1 MKQIS
6 ICILCSILV
15 FLFPNCGSSP
25 RPFLNEDDSNIL
37 KTILI
42 KASDYCTQLNESSVS
57 FACRETIKEK
67 RSYSLPQENP
77 KFRPDLW
84 LSRNNLPVGQMSKKG
99 KNVFVF
105 VFRFTRKDYHIEES
119 RTLLEENGLKKHEE
133 DAHIKTKY
141 YSYEDVFFKPIFFFG
156 ESFQD
161 DYEFKLIKEDNYKGE
176 KAYIIRAAPLSSQI
190 SNISYG
196 KIWISQFDL
205 SILKMEWEQTSLQNY
220 GEAVIIANSFHALP
234 SFQLSIEFDYK
245 HNGIRFPSSFSFK
258 ELYILKQGGKRYIRT
273 DLSVEYSNYEYLNG
287 EAQLAK

>member
-1 MKQIS
+1 MKQTFIYV
-6 ICILCSILV
+6 LCVVIIFFSLNCQHLPKSV
-15 FLFPNCGSSP
+15 PNA
-25 RPFLNEDDSNIL
+25 EDSNTL
-37 KTILI
+37 ETILT

-161 DYEFKLIKEDNYKGE
+161 DYEYILIKEGNYKGE
-176 KAYIIRAAPLSSQI
+176 RAYIIGAAPLSSQI

-234 SFQLSIEFDYK
+234 SFRLSVEFDHR